1 MKIQSKTLA
10 VNTLT
15 LAVAMGMATMAQAN
29 GSNTEVE
36 QLRGEV
42 KELRA
47 LLEQYVAAKPAVSMP
62 APGTPAQNYPAPA
75 AAPKA
80 NGLSFTTPSGTEVK
94 FYGNVR
100 ADASYQ
106 AEGGSA
112 ARMYNQISTVP
123 LEGVKEASD
132 RLKTTLNSSR
142 FGFDFKTPT
151 QAGDVA
157 GKLEMDFVGGAT
169 ADQFRIRHAYMTY
182 GNWLVGQTWSN
193 FAITDYMP
201 ETIDALGYV
210 GGSIKRT
217 AQVRYTKNFNANS
230 KLAVGLEDPK
240 YTDNALNTDKAVATY
255 GSDPKNEMRLPALT
269 ARFDQKFANGAG
281 IITPRVMVAEKKT
294 ADDETT
300 AWGAGL
306 GLKYNL
312 TPSTTLKAD
321 YYHVKGDSSFVAW
334 SNPGYLIDS
343 NKNLV
348 ENEFDSITVGLTQQ
362 FTPKWRGTLGY
373 GYMKADDNKQYL
385 DAVQTDL
392 KSALNDN
399 LWQAWANVFYSP
411 VKPLSFGLE
420 YVYGERETF
429 DNGAYKSQTG
439 VDNRVQA
446 TAIYNF

>member
-94 FYGNVR
+94 FYGNIR
-100 ADASYQ
+100 ADVAYQ
-106 AEGGSA
+106 AEGGA
-112 ARMYNQISTVP
+112 DGRMYNQINKVP
-123 LEGVKEASD
+123 LNDVAGVTEASD

-142 FGFDFKTPT
+142 FGFDFKTAT

-157 GKLEMDFVGGAT
+157 GKLEMDFVGGAA

-210 GGSIKRT
+210 GGSVKRT
-217 AQVRYTKNFNANS
+217 PQVRYTQTFSPNTNF
-230 KLAVGLEDPK
+230 AVALEDSK
-240 YTDNALNTDKAVATY
+240 DSDATNA
-255 GSDPKNEMRLPALT
+255 MRLPALT
-269 ARFDQKFANGAG
+269 ARLNQKFANGAG

-294 ADDETT
+294 STDETT

-306 GLKYNL
+306 GVKYNV

-334 SNPGYLIDS
+334 SNPGYIANATTTEILA
-343 NKNLV
+343 
-348 ENEFDSITVGLTQQ
+348 ENEFDSITVGITQQ
-362 FTPKWRGTLGY
+362 FNPKWRGTLGY
-373 GYMKADDNKQYL
+373 GYMKADDDKAYTG
-385 DAVQTDL
+385 AVGAANTVTSQN
-392 KSALNDN
+392 SINDN
-399 LWQAWANVFYSP
+399 LWQGWANVFYSP

-429 DNGAYKSQTG
+429 TG
-439 VDNRVQA
+439 KTGEDNRVQA

>member
-94 FYGNVR
+94 FYGNIR
-100 ADASYQ
+100 ADVAYQ

-123 LEGVKEASD
+123 LEGKGEASD
-132 RLKTTLNSSR
+132 RLKTTLNASR
-142 FGFDFKTPT
+142 FGFDFKTPM
-151 QAGDVA
+151 QEKDLS
-157 GKLEMDFVGGAT
+157 GKFEMDFVGGSD

-193 FAITDYMP
+193 FAVPDYMP

-210 GGSIKRT
+210 GESVKRT
-217 AQVRYTKNFNANS
+217 PQVRYTQTVNPNTNVIVA
-230 KLAVGLEDPK
+230 LEDSK
-240 YTDNALNTDKAVATY
+240 DSTKT
-255 GSDPKNEMRLPALT
+255 NEMRLPALT
-269 ARFDQKFANGAG
+269 ARLNQKFANGAG
-281 IITPRVMVAEKKT
+281 IITPRLMVTEKKT
-294 ADDETT
+294 ADDEIVS
-300 AWGAGL
+300 WGAGL

-321 YYHVKGDSSFVAW
+321 YYHVKGDSSFIFS
-334 SNPGYLIDS
+334 SNPGYVVDG
-343 NKNLV
+343 KNMV

-362 FTPKWRGTLGY
+362 FNPKWRGTLGY
-373 GYMKADDNKQYL
+373 GYMKADKNQAYYDAAANK
-385 DAVQTDL
+385 DL
-392 KSALNDN
+392 INENLCNEN
-399 LWQAWANVFYSP
+399 LWQGWANVFYSP

-429 DNGAYKSQTG
+429 DGLTG
-439 VDNRVQA
+439 EDNRVQA

>member
-1 MKIQSKTLA
+1 MKIQSKALA

-123 LEGVKEASD
+123 LNVVGSTEASD

-169 ADQFRIRHAYMTY
+169 ADQFRIRHAYLTY

-217 AQVRYTKNFNANS
+217 PQVRYTTTFSPNT

-240 YTDNALNTDKAVATY
+240 YTADDTKNTAGKVTGYAT
-255 GSDPKNEMRLPALT
+255 DPSNEMRLPALT
-269 ARFDQKFANGAG
+269 ARLDQKFANGAG
-281 IITPRVMVAEKKT
+281 VITPRVMVAEKKI
-294 ADDETT
+294 AADETT
-300 AWGAGL
+300 AWGVGL
-306 GLKYNL
+306 GMKYNL

-334 SNPGYLIDS
+334 SNPGYLVDS
-343 NKNLV
+343 TTKQIAD

-373 GYMKADDNKQYL
+373 GYMKADKNQAYYDAAANK
-385 DAVQTDL
+385 DL
-392 KSALNDN
+392 INEN
-399 LWQAWANVFYSP
+399 LWQGWANVFYSP

-429 DNGAYKSQTG
+429 DGLTG
-439 VDNRVQA
+439 EDNRVQA

>member
-1 MKIQSKTLA
+1 MKIQSKALA

-94 FYGNVR
+94 FYGNIR
-100 ADASYQ
+100 ADVAYQ
-106 AEGGSA
+106 AEGGSTT
-112 ARMYNQISTVP
+112 RMYNQISSVP
-123 LEGVKEASD
+123 LNNEVGVTEASD

-157 GKLEMDFVGGAT
+157 GKLEMDFVGGAST

-210 GGSIKRT
+210 GGAVKRT
-217 AQVRYTKNFNANS
+217 PQVRYTKTVNPNTNF
-230 KLAVGLEDPK
+230 
-240 YTDNALNTDKAVATY
+240 AVAIEDSKY
-255 GSDPKNEMRLPALT
+255 SDTVDPGNEMRLPVLT
-269 ARFDQKFANGAG
+269 ARLNQKFANGAG
-281 IITPRVMVAEKKT
+281 IITPRVMVTEKKT
-294 ADDETT
+294 ASDEIT

-306 GLKYNL
+306 GMKYNL

-321 YYHVKGDSSFVAW
+321 YYHVKGDSSFVSW
-334 SNPGYLIDS
+334 SNPSYVVETDGDM
-343 NKNLV
+343 V

-373 GYMKADDNKQYL
+373 GYMKMDDNKEYQL
-385 DAVQTDL
+385 ANGTTDT
-392 KSALNDN
+392 KKNAINEN
-399 LWQAWANVFYSP
+399 LWQGWANVFYSP

-429 DNGAYKSQTG
+429 EGKTG
-439 VDNRVQA
+439 EDNRVQA

>member
-1 MKIQSKTLA
+1 MKIQSKALA

-94 FYGNVR
+94 FYGNIR
-100 ADASYQ
+100 ADVAYQ

-123 LEGVKEASD
+123 LNGSVDSKTGAPLEASD
-132 RLKTTLNSSR
+132 RLKTTLAATR

-151 QAGDVA
+151 DGKDLA
-157 GKLEMDFVGGAT
+157 GKLEVDFLGANDT
-169 ADQFRIRHAYMTY
+169 LRIRHAYMTY

-193 FAITDYMP
+193 FAVPDYMP
-201 ETIDALGYV
+201 ESVDALGYV
-210 GGSIKRT
+210 GGAVKRT
-217 AQVRYTKNFNANS
+217 PQVRYTQTFSPNTNF
-230 KLAVGLEDPK
+230 AVALEDSK
-240 YTDNALNTDKAVATY
+240 DSKDSDATNA
-255 GSDPKNEMRLPALT
+255 MRLPALS
-269 ARFDQKFANGAG
+269 ARLNQKFANGAG

-294 ADDETT
+294 STDETT

-321 YYHVKGDSSFVAW
+321 YYHVKGDSSFVSWA
-334 SNPGYLIDS
+334 NPGYIADA
-343 NKNLV
+343 KNNILE

-373 GYMKADDNKQYL
+373 GYMKADDNKDYIAANNKL
-385 DAVQTDL
+385 TTPN
-392 KSALNDN
+392 SLNDN
-399 LWQAWANVFYSP
+399 LWQGWANVFYSP

-429 DNGAYKSQTG
+429 EGKTG
-439 VDNRVQA
+439 EDNRVQA